1 MLERLATPEVAR
13 DLLVCPTPAQDVP
26 ETTSY
31 AVVSVQ
37 RRRRRTQRPCIQGPA
52 DIQRLVGKALATADR
67 EHFMV
72 VLLSTKNHVLA
83 VELVSVG
90 SLSASIVHPREVFKP
105 AIVQSAAAV
114 AFVHNHP
121 SGDTTPS
128 PEDIELTRRLA
139 RAGELLGIRVLDH
152 VIVGEDYTSL
162 RELGHVP
169 E

>member
-1 MLERLATPEVAR
+1 MLERLALPEVAR
-13 DLLVCPTPAQDVP
+13 DLLAHATSAAPVP
-26 ETTSY
+26 ESSSY
-31 AVVSVQ
+31 TVVSLQ
-37 RRRRRTQRPCIQGPA
+37 RRRRRPRACIQGPA
-52 DIQRLVGKALATADR
+52 DILQVVGKTLAKADR
-67 EHFMV
+67 EHFLV

-83 VELVSVG
+83 VELVSLG

-152 VIVGEDYTSL
+152 VIVGDDYTSL

-169 E
+169 G